1 MLAQNFRIQS
11 LEDECSRLK
20 IKGEEVNE
28 NLVLKE
34 TMLDGANNRLDECW
48 KCERCL
54 ESQLQEMRTE
64 HDAYKKKAERVL
76 KVRIIICKIYS

>member
-1 MLAQNFRIQS
+1 MLVQNFRIQS

-28 NLVLKE
+28 TLTLKE

-54 ESQLQEMRTE
+54 ESQLKEMRTE

-76 KVRIIICKIYS
+76 KV

>member
-28 NLVLKE
+28 TLISKE
-34 TMLDGANNRLDECW
+34 TMLDGANNGLDECW

-54 ESQLQEMRTE
+54 ESQLQEKRTE
-64 HDAYKKKAERVL
+64 HDAYKKKAERIR
-76 KVRIIICKIYS
+76 KVRIRIY